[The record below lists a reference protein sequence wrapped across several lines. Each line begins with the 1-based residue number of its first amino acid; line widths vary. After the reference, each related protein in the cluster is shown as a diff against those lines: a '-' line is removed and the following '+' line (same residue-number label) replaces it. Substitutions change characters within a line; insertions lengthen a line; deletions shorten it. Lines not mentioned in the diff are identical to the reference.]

1 MGPVEVATDGVSD
14 GAGRRHGVHFA
25 GVGLRFLALAA
36 DLAVLSAL
44 GILGG
49 ILIIS
54 SPERA
59 RSGDRVACTRVV
71 RANR

>member
-1 MGPVEVATDGVSD
+1 M
-14 GAGRRHGVHFA
+14 RFA